1 MEMERTEY
9 AQAQD
14 PAADPAHACALTGH
28 RQLGADFSAGKLRE
42 IFDFL
47 TVKKGVN
54 IFYCGMALG
63 FDTAAC
69 ELLCGMRDGGADI
82 RVIACVPCPEQPARF
97 NERQKQKYG
106 ELLARCDERVVLAP
120 RYSVGCM
127 HARNRYM
134 VDRAA
139 YLVAYCNREK
149 GGTASTVRYAQRK
162 GREILFVR

>member
-1 MEMERTEY
+1 MSGV
-9 AQAQD
+9 QV
-14 PAADPAHACALTGH
+14 ALTGH
-28 RQLGADFSAGKLRE
+28 RVLGKDFSAEKAKDVFLRLIRE
-42 IFDFL
+42 RGAE
-47 TVKKGVN
+47 T
-54 IFYCGMALG
+54 FYCGMALG

-120 RYSVGCM
+120 RYSTGCM

-162 GREILFVR
+162 GREILFVL